1 MTLLITIS
9 ILIVLAV
16 LLVTIWTTVKAYNV
30 KHTIDP
36 PQEPVLIQ
44 KINDCV
50 NARLQTDCWQHR
62 RHRLGLLRSA
72 CYAVFLL

>member
-1 MTLLITIS
+1 MLQLLKNGRWNVMTLLITIS

-36 PQEPVLIQ
+36 PQE
-44 KINDCV
+44 
-50 NARLQTDCWQHR
+50 T
-62 RHRLGLLRSA
+62 RSDSKNQ
-72 CYAVFLL
+72 

>member
-16 LLVTIWTTVKAYNV
+16 LLVSVWTTVKAYNV

-36 PQEPVLIQ
+36 PQEG
-44 KINDCV
+44 
-50 NARLQTDCWQHR
+50 NAPDSDPKGQ
-62 RHRLGLLRSA
+62 
-72 CYAVFLL
+72 

>member
-30 KHTIDP
+30 KYTIDP
-36 PQEPVLIQ
+36 PQENHSDSHNQ
-44 KINDCV
+44 
-50 NARLQTDCWQHR
+50 
-62 RHRLGLLRSA
+62 
-72 CYAVFLL
+72 

>member
-1 MTLLITIS
+1 MLQLLKNGRWNIMTLLITVS

-36 PQEPVLIQ
+36 PQETNSDSNSQ
-44 KINDCV
+44 
-50 NARLQTDCWQHR
+50 
-62 RHRLGLLRSA
+62 
-72 CYAVFLL
+72 

>member
-30 KHTIDP
+30 KH
-36 PQEPVLIQ
+36 
-44 KINDCV
+44 
-50 NARLQTDCWQHR
+50 
-62 RHRLGLLRSA
+62 
-72 CYAVFLL
+72 

>member
-30 KHTIDP
+30 KHTIDS
-36 PQEPVLIQ
+36 PQE
-44 KINDCV
+44 
-50 NARLQTDCWQHR
+50 T
-62 RHRLGLLRSA
+62 RSDSKNQ
-72 CYAVFLL
+72 